1 MGKNLG
7 NKNGQK
13 CQAKNKSRRTITS
26 CLDSSS
32 DEDNFEMQLAGWQ
45 STPINLKKQ
54 EFENFKMRINDCIV
68 SHKKKL
74 KRIRDEEKAN
84 NEEMINV
91 LNVVMKGKE
100 PNVDNVSNHEA
111 IMWNG
116 KNLLELFAGPEPS
129 RFGRQLAVEM
139 WGSRKESL
147 LKTKMIGPVRCRK
160 ECRTPLD
167 DKNRTVFE
175 KVVKLKYPKTPSFAF
190 SEARKSANQ
199 MGLDFRA
206 PLGEKMEEVPIDQ

>member
-13 CQAKNKSRRTITS
+13 CQAKIKSRRTITS

-32 DEDNFEMQLAGWQ
+32 VEDNFEMQLAGWQ

-68 SHKKKL
+68 SHKEKL

-129 RFGRQLAVEM
+129 RFGRQLAVKM

-160 ECRTPLD
+160 ECAA
-167 DKNRTVFE
+167 E
-175 KVVKLKYPKTPSFAF
+175 SYS
-190 SEARKSANQ
+190 
-199 MGLDFRA
+199 
-206 PLGEKMEEVPIDQ
+206 I